1 MPDISLI
8 IKELGKKDII
18 LNVDSNCTV
27 NDLIN
32 KVYKNKCISNRNRDN
47 YEFVFNGN
55 ELQPSIELLNKLSIQ
70 NLSEI
75 EMIEKGNNNM
85 KRGRDNWR
93 DGIII
98 GSQSLVYNSIE
109 EEIFIRKSLEEK
121 VSKKIK
127 NRIYCATQDGD
138 TATVFHSKCDNK
150 GALLY
155 VIKTKNNLVFGIYIS
170 KPICSDGITRTDSTQ
185 MVICPHKNFA
195 ILSLNGNATYHCN
208 SNNGAQFHCMQL
220 NTPFLS
226 SNCVDISSCDN
237 FTLPSYPSGNYN
249 YQIKELEV
257 YSLEDAS

>member
-8 IKELGKKDII
+8 IKELGKKDMI

-55 ELQPSIELLNKLSIQ
+55 ELQPSIELLNKLSIK
-70 NLSEI
+70 NLSQI

-85 KRGRDNWR
+85 KRGKDDWR

-185 MVICPHKNFA
+185 MVMCPHKNFC
-195 ILSLNGNATYHCN
+195 Y
-208 SNNGAQFHCMQL
+208 FK
-220 NTPFLS
+220 F
-226 SNCVDISSCDN
+226 
-237 FTLPSYPSGNYN
+237 
-249 YQIKELEV
+249 KW
-257 YSLEDAS
+257 